1 MSIEDRNILDDPTGI
16 DNIERDKSLLFIL
29 ENIEQV
35 YENADQW
42 EEVSEEVRNITPREI
57 DEYIMAL
64 NYAQNLPIKK
74 IGVSSHP
81 ISDPLELLQ
90 LYDYT
95 QSYPKEGFESYF
107 PQKVYIIEGGM
118 ASLAVIPIYT
128 DKDIITVHMQLL
140 FSSPSFI
147 RDLWTGD
154 RKSKSL
160 DTIKFVNPKDLKPKK
175 IVK

>member
-35 YENADQW
+35 YENAEQW
-42 EEVSEEVRNITPREI
+42 GEVSEEVRDITPKEI

-74 IGVSSHP
+74 ISVSSHP

-90 LYDYT
+90 LYDYIQT
-95 QSYPKEGFESYF
+95 YPKDTPTKY
-107 PQKVYIIEGGM
+107 PQKVYFIDGDM
-118 ASLAVIPIYT
+118 SAVTVIPVQT
-128 DKDIITVHMQLL
+128 EVNSTTVYMELL
-140 FSSPSFI
+140 FDSPTFI
-147 RDLWTGD
+147 NKLWRQSD
-154 RKSKSL
+154 KSKGL
-160 DTIKFVNPKDLKPKK
+160 DSIKFVNPKDLKPKK
-175 IVK
+175 VVK